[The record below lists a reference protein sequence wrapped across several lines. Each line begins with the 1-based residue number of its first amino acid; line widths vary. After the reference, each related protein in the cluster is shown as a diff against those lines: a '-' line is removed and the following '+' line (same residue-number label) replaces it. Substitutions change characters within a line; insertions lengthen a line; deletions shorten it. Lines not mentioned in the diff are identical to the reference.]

1 MKEAYPVL
9 FTKTAQEI
17 LVEVPDLEILTQGKT
32 FPDAIEMARDAI
44 GLKVVTLEDEK
55 QAVPSPSSHID
66 VEKGEFSLEGET
78 ILSFVDVDF
87 QAYRRSLSR
96 KMVRR
101 NISLPSWLDAEAK
114 KAKVNVSKVLQDAL
128 KEKLQ
133 LHH

>member
-1 MKEAYPVL
+1 MKAAYPVL
-9 FTKTAQEI
+9 FTKTTQEI

-44 GLKVVTLEDEK
+44 GLKVITLEDEN
-55 QAVPSPSSHID
+55 QSFPAPSDTVD
-66 VEKGEFSLEGET
+66 VDNGAFSQEGET
-78 ILSFVDVDF
+78 IMSFVDVDF
-87 QAYRRSLSR
+87 QEYRRSLSR

-101 NISLPSWLDAEAK
+101 NISLPSWLDTEAK
-114 KAKVNVSKVLQDAL
+114 KAKINVSKVLQDAL